1 MRAHELGGREAESAI
16 GRNDEDDAVTLG
28 GRSRHGPRGE
38 QGLVVGVGVKRHQR
52 ALVCPSHVVAILA
65 HDILGAVKVA
75 LLSDCYLPRLGGIE
89 VQVHD
94 LAAQL
99 RARGHDVEVFT
110 ATPGTHGERYGR
122 TEVVDGVA
130 VHRMALRLPSNLP
143 VNPVAPIAMRKR
155 LAGFDVAHVHMGV
168 VSPFAVD
175 AAFLTM
181 RMGLPTAMTWHC
193 MLDRFAPVVSALGVV
208 RRWAARGMA
217 MSAVSDAAARPL
229 RRAIGADGPVAVLPN
244 GIDVS
249 AWWPH
254 ILRPDDGVIRFV
266 TAMRLAARKRP
277 MPLLRIMRRARDLVP
292 AGAPMH
298 LEILGDGPDRR
309 RIERFLREHGMTS
322 WVSLPGRVPRAA
334 VRDRYA
340 CADVYVSPA
349 RLESFGIA
357 ALEARTSGL
366 PVVARNGSGVGEF
379 VTDGINGFLADDDD
393 GMAAAVARLASDSAL
408 RTSMRAHNL
417 ASPPEQN
424 WPLVAELAEA
434 EYLRATRAVVR
445 A

>member
-1 MRAHELGGREAESAI
+1 
-16 GRNDEDDAVTLG
+16 
-28 GRSRHGPRGE
+28 
-38 QGLVVGVGVKRHQR
+38 
-52 ALVCPSHVVAILA
+52 VVAILS

-99 RARGHDVEVFT
+99 LDRGHDVEVFT

-122 TEVVDGVA
+122 REVVDGVT
-130 VHRMALRLPSNLP
+130 VHRMALRLPADLP
-143 VNPVAPIAMRKR
+143 VNPLAPMAMRDR

-193 MLDRFAPVVSALGVV
+193 MLDRFATVVSALRVV

-217 MSAVSDAAARPL
+217 MSAVSDVAARPL
-229 RRAIGADGPVAVLPN
+229 RRVVGADAPVTVLPN

-249 AWWPH
+249 AWQPH
-254 ILRPDDGVIRFV
+254 TPRPEDGVVRFV

-277 MPLLRIMRRARDLVP
+277 LPLMRVMRRVRDLVP
-292 AGAPMH
+292 SDVPIH
-298 LEILGDGPDRR
+298 LEVLGEGPDRS
-309 RIERFLREHGMTS
+309 RIERFLSEQGMAS
-322 WVSLPGRVPRAA
+322 WVSLPGRVPRAS

-357 ALEARTSGL
+357 ALEARTAGL
-366 PVVARNGSGVGEF
+366 PVVARHGSGVGEF
-379 VTDGINGFLADDDD
+379 VADGINGFLPADDD
-393 GMAAAVARLASDSAL
+393 GMAAALARLASDTAL
-408 RTSMRAHNL
+408 RTSMRDHNL
-417 ASPPEQN
+417 VHPPEQD
-424 WPLVAELAEA
+424 WASVADLAEA
-434 EYLRATRAVVR
+434 EYLRAMRAAVR